1 MRAFLK
7 LVLIALSIGLCNTCT
22 LAQEKQPVALQ
33 PDRTVGTAEVYYFKE
48 RNKSRAQ
55 VRIYL
60 VGRPE
65 DIGSS
70 RETLSMDVIFE
81 VDGMKVVQPKY
92 ITIALSAYSPD
103 KPKYQKD
110 HNLHIYTEGLKENS
124 GIEFKTRLLSSKQ
137 VPSGGTLDIFL
148 TPAIEYN
155 KFLRM
160 ASAHFAIITFG
171 EKKARVVL
179 KKEDIKA
186 LDDLNRT
193 IEK

>member
-1 MRAFLK
+1 MKILLTVVFVTLTT
-7 LVLIALSIGLCNTCT
+7 VFWSTCVV
-22 LAQEKQPVALQ
+22 AQERQSASPQ
-33 PDRTVGTAEVYYFKE
+33 PDRTVGAAEVYYFKE

-60 VGRPE
+60 VGKPD

-70 RETLSMDVIFE
+70 RESLSMDVIFE
-81 VDGMKVVQPKY
+81 VDGGKVISPRYV
-92 ITIALSAYSPD
+92 TIALSSYSPD

-110 HNLHIYTEGLKENS
+110 HDLHIYTEGLKESS
-124 GIEFKTRLLSSKQ
+124 GIQFNTRLLSTKQ
-137 VPSGGTLDIFL
+137 LPSGGTLDIFL
-148 TPAIEYN
+148 TPAIEYS

-160 ASAHFAIITFG
+160 ATAHLAIITFG